1 MAGIRPTQNA
11 VGADDG
17 GTGDLAPAQPA
28 YATAIGKAL
37 LAFSPTSVV
46 NRVIAEELQTA
57 NTMTSPDNLRQA
69 LSVIRLTQIATAHD
83 EGTAS
88 GRSAIAMP
96 VFACESRVAAAVELT
111 VREPGTDLKVVTGAL
126 TVACREPFSATGH
139 RGVFPGPSERFASAG
154 EVQRPRHERRPNLL
168 SRTPF
173 RAV

>member
-83 EGTAS
+83 EHHV

-111 VREPGTDLKVVTGAL
+111 VREPGTDLKVVTAAL
-126 TVACREPFSATGH
+126 TWLVGAFLGNWP
-139 RGVFPGPSERFASAG
+139 PSSGTVERFASAG